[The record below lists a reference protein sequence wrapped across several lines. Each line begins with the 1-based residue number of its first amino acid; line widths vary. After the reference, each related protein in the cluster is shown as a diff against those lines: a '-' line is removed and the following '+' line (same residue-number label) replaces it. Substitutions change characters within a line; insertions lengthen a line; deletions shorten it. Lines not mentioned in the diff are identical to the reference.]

1 MTTYLN
7 AEAAADTVHGVDNRA
22 SLCGGCKVSALMG
35 NVSYVDEISEE
46 LSNL

>member
-22 SLCGGCKVSALMG
+22 SLCGGGEVSPLVG
-35 NVSYVDEISEE
+35 NIGYVDEI
-46 LSNL
+46 